1 MIIKGSLE
9 MLRDYLSSKLAEQ
22 RKLLL
27 RLPKKEYIRV
37 ISKGKKYYYRINEH
51 GERKSVTKDKTLVDR
66 IELREKAMKII
77 PRLENNLNVLEECCK
92 KYTPFCYWDVSL
104 QDMPRR
110 QNGMPDN
117 GRNLVVNGIYY
128 KSKSEMIIAL
138 ILEKFG
144 LEYVYET
151 RIVVDSEVFYPDL
164 AIQRPSDGR
173 IIYLEHCGMI
183 NEDGY
188 NERLVYKISRYYR
201 DGIVLWSNLIL
212 TFDDLDGGF
221 DAVSAEKVIRTYL
234 LE

>member
-9 MLRDYLSSKLAEQ
+9 MLRDYLSSKLVEQ

-27 RLPKKEYIRV
+27 RLPKQEYIRV
-37 ISKGKKYYYRINEH
+37 ISRGKKYYYRIDDE
-51 GERKSVTKDKTLVDR
+51 GKRKSVTKDKILVDR
-66 IELREKAMKII
+66 IESREKALKII
-77 PRLENNLNVLEECCK
+77 PRLENNLKVLDECCK
-92 KYTPFCYWDVSL
+92 RYIPFCYWDISL

-110 QNGMPDN
+110 QNSMPDN

-138 ILEKFG
+138 ILEKLE
-144 LEYVYET
+144 LEYAYET
-151 RIVVDSEVFYPDL
+151 RIAADGEVFYPDF
-164 AIQRPSDGR
+164 AVKRPSDGR

-183 NEDGY
+183 SEEGY
-188 NERLVYKISRYYR
+188 NERLAYKISKYYSE
-201 DGIVLWSNLIL
+201 GIVLWSNLIL
-212 TFDDLDGGF
+212 TFDELDGGF